1 MVYSDNDF
9 QSLYNTLKSSLLQK
23 TNFNIDSQRKYHDTL
38 KTIVKNVLV
47 NNKNQSSMY
56 VNSLLMDIVVKKF
69 TTDIM
74 NDKHKSVNNQPNP
87 VPINIS
93 PRPLGSP
100 LARNSSKGA
109 MSKEDIEKQF
119 NMNSVEECGKIDL
132 VSKMEQYR
140 MERGMSNAPVQVPV
154 PVVVPVQVPVQV
166 PVAEAATDNDFFRSL
181 YENKIAESNPFASQN
196 TPPPKPPQP
205 QLPPPVKMSIRDHS
219 EENQLN
225 EYNSS
230 IEHLK
235 EEQKLTK
242 DIKESSSELY
252 QNTNFNY
259 ERELGKLIVIDTDE
273 LVGAVTNISLNLVES
288 VVIDKQCDVFL
299 EFLTLQQITN
309 LKNYNLLALKID
321 QLPVNIGTTNKELL
335 NQYVFPNE
343 TFGDGG
349 EDAGD
354 ADSYNIRLK
363 SNYMTTVTP
372 GKYSTFNITLSGLD
386 GSTIAPLSIA
396 SGGRITIGLFFKKR
410 S

>member
-1 MVYSDNDF
+1 MVYSENDF
-9 QSLYNTLKSSLLQK
+9 NSLYTTLKSTLIQK
-23 TNFNIDSQRKYHDTL
+23 TNFNIDSQRKYRDSL
-38 KTIVKNVLV
+38 KMIVKNVLGK
-47 NNKNQSSMY
+47 NQNQSSMY
-56 VNSLLMDIVVKKF
+56 VNSLLMDIVLKKF
-69 TTDIM
+69 ITDIT

-87 VPINIS
+87 VALNIS

-100 LARNSSKGA
+100 LARNSAKGA

-119 NMNSVEECGKIDL
+119 NMNSVDECGKIDL

-140 MERGMSNAPVQVPV
+140 EERGTPAAAKPAAKPAPP
-154 PVVVPVQVPVQV
+154 P
-166 PVAEAATDNDFFRSL
+166 ADNDFFRSL

-196 TPPPKPPQP
+196 EPPPKPT
-205 QLPPPVKMSIRDHS
+205 PVKMSIRDHS
-219 EENQLN
+219 EENQTT

-230 IEHLK
+230 ISNLK
-235 EEQKLTK
+235 EAQKKTK
-242 DIKESSSELY
+242 DITEPSAELY

-259 ERELGKLIVIDTDE
+259 ERELGKLIVIDTDV
-273 LVGAVTNISLNLVES
+273 LVGDVTNISLNLVES

-309 LKNYNLLALKID
+309 LKDYNLLALKID
-321 QLPVNIGTTNKELL
+321 QLPVSIGTTNKELMGK
-335 NQYVFPNE
+335 YVFPNE

-386 GSTIAPLSIA
+386 GSTIAPLTIA